1 MPSLPNYDNTEGGKV
16 FRFGSCSFMFHQ
28 LVFLLGMK
36 VSRSSLWVERAQ
48 T

>member
-1 MPSLPNYDNTEGGKV
+1 MLPSYDATEGGKV
-16 FRFGSCSFMFHQ
+16 FSFMFHQ
-28 LVFLLGMK
+28 LVFMSGVK

>member
-1 MPSLPNYDNTEGGKV
+1 MLPDYDATEGGKV
-16 FRFGSCSFMFHQ
+16 FRFGSFMFHQ
-28 LVFLLGMK
+28 LVFMSGVK